1 MGGVLLGQIRERT
14 HLDSPERKK
23 LLVGAL
29 STEKMSLTGR
39 ISFPS
44 SPRLPDEA
52 ENMPLFLPS
61 HPGATLEL
69 HSHANVWRRE
79 EEEAYISLPRRRRNA
94 DFRERTSSPSPLSAG
109 SEKKKCAKVICPLF
123 KSRRREGSLASL
135 RRRFPPRLHGNT

>member
-1 MGGVLLGQIRERT
+1 MATSVSGIISVETKRPRRAFWSLDLAKGAPDVGRSQFPPLGLTSFRASASDKGDDAEVGGFLLGQIRERT

-39 ISFPS
+39 ISFSS
-44 SPRLPDEA
+44 SPRLRDEA

-69 HSHANVWRRE
+69 HSHANVW
-79 EEEAYISLPRRRRNA
+79 
-94 DFRERTSSPSPLSAG
+94 
-109 SEKKKCAKVICPLF
+109 
-123 KSRRREGSLASL
+123 
-135 RRRFPPRLHGNT
+135 

>member
-1 MGGVLLGQIRERT
+1 MGGFLRGQIRERT

-23 LLVGAL
+23 LLVGAQ

-44 SPRLPDEA
+44 SRRLRDEA

-69 HSHANVWRRE
+69 HSHANVWRRK

-94 DFRERTSSPSPLSAG
+94 DFRERTSSPSFGWIREKEMRQCHLSPVQIG
-109 SEKKKCAKVICPLF
+109 GGRGVLLLLV
-123 KSRRREGSLASL
+123 RRIP
-135 RRRFPPRLHGNT
+135 PPRLHGNT